1 MGIFIHLAISSS
13 VTQKEWEKVYQE
25 TLLLVKAFPFAERR
39 KVLIR
44 GIPTMCAV
52 PTEERERRWG
62 WNNEKTERG
71 WFADCDYVTLIGAE
85 DYFLPRVLDTD
96 DIIATGGTEDADK
109 ADVSDAMLV
118 EIPTYLEKYDWKDPR
133 FNCRYHL
140 WGAKTQGEPYHMY
153 LLSVACLIES
163 RLGNKAFVYGD
174 ITKGQCEKAVRMA
187 NEHLTEKIHIPD
199 RCDPDRLFERIE
211 TGRAPVP
218 LTDTEKMKLFINL
231 YLGKQDAEF
240 GRVIRTRFSEKA
252 SEEYWRD
259 RFGHYRVPAIGFRDA
274 LRDYLLWGF
283 DFEKMCS
290 YIRFQDD
297 DGSTYYEEFIKMV
310 MDTKMHHRCKDC
322 SDLVAINPDEERPYG
337 ISRLFAQF
345 VFAGAM
351 NKKIDRYIPV
361 EEIRSA
367 LSRAIG
373 SYCPVNEL
381 IDEYLEKEQTHEKQ
395 DLSGNIPDGD
405 LSRAVEQ
412 DPSQALSE
420 VLEAR
425 KADYEDRCEKYDI
438 IDLKQLPYYEA
449 GDKIDPVV
457 MKVVGKSFSFYRG
470 ALAEDTYLELMRKES
485 QERCEWLS
493 STNQNILLKD
503 KDWEKIYDDII
514 EHPEAFA
521 RYYPMVRV
529 RITSEGQHCMIRA
542 FVAND
547 ELYSYAFELEKQYA
561 EKPGCRD

>member
-1 MGIFIHLAISSS
+1 MGRIAMTENQAAGIGMVVL
-13 VTQKEWEKVYQE
+13 
-25 TLLLVKAFPFAERR
+25 LLLVS
-39 KVLIR
+39 
-44 GIPTMCAV
+44 CAV
-52 PTEERERRWG
+52 AI
-62 WNNEKTERG
+62 
-71 WFADCDYVTLIGAE
+71 FVT
-85 DYFLPRVLDTD
+85 
-96 DIIATGGTEDADK
+96 
-109 ADVSDAMLV
+109 S
-118 EIPTYLEKYDWKDPR
+118 
-133 FNCRYHL
+133 
-140 WGAKTQGEPYHMY
+140 
-153 LLSVACLIES
+153 S
-163 RLGNKAFVYGD
+163 
-174 ITKGQCEKAVRMA
+174 
-187 NEHLTEKIHIPD
+187 IH
-199 RCDPDRLFERIE
+199 
-211 TGRAPVP
+211 A
-218 LTDTEKMKLFINL
+218 
-231 YLGKQDAEF
+231 
-240 GRVIRTRFSEKA
+240 
-252 SEEYWRD
+252 
-259 RFGHYRVPAIGFRDA
+259 
-274 LRDYLLWGF
+274 
-283 DFEKMCS
+283 
-290 YIRFQDD
+290 
-297 DGSTYYEEFIKMV
+297 
-310 MDTKMHHRCKDC
+310 
-322 SDLVAINPDEERPYG
+322 RP
-337 ISRLFAQF
+337 F
-345 VFAGAM
+345 
-351 NKKIDRYIPV
+351 
-361 EEIRSA
+361 
-367 LSRAIG
+367 
-373 SYCPVNEL
+373 
-381 IDEYLEKEQTHEKQ
+381 EYLEKEQTHEKQ